1 MYKCQHKQ
9 NMMFR
14 NIIYVFLLQGILLL
28 IGAVNSSAQ
37 EANMKTFGK
46 SVQVASLGE
55 TSQKPMLDSA
65 RDIGG
70 ARERDIFE
78 AKECN
83 DRGVMYSEKGQYD
96 LALSEFKKAI
106 DIAPMS
112 SETYNNRGIT
122 YSKKGQY
129 DLAIADF
136 TKSLDINPNASK
148 VLYNRGITYAIR
160 GQFDLALLDLNRSL
174 QIQSSSA
181 AVYDIRG
188 SLHVELACSDW
199 KQACK
204 FGNCEHLK
212 EATKAGLCTE
222 TNGTGTSLQ

>member
-1 MYKCQHKQ
+1 MYKCQ
-9 NMMFR
+9 R
-14 NIIYVFLLQGILLL
+14 NRCIMCRRIIYVFLSQFMLLWMS
-28 IGAVNSSAQ
+28 AVGSSAYATIVNDG
-37 EANMKTFGK
+37 EKH
-46 SVQVASLGE
+46 VQVASLGE
-55 TSQKPMLDSA
+55 TSQKPMLEPA
-65 RDIGG
+65 RGIEG
-70 ARERDIFE
+70 AREQDILE

-83 DRGVMYSEKGQYD
+83 ERGVIFSEKGQYD

-106 DIAPMS
+106 DISPTS

-160 GQFDLALLDLNRSL
+160 GQYDLALLDLNRSL
-174 QIQSSSA
+174 QIQSTSGS
-181 AVYDIRG
+181 VYDIRG

-199 KQACK
+199 RQACK
-204 FGNCEHLK
+204 FGNCDHLNQ
-212 EATKAGLCTE
+212 ATKAGLCTE

>member
-1 MYKCQHKQ
+1 MYKCQRNQ
-9 NMMFR
+9 SIMRRNMVYF
-14 NIIYVFLLQGILLL
+14 VLLQVILLCM
-28 IGAVNSSAQ
+28 GAMSSSANTAIVNDV
-37 EANMKTFGK
+37 EKP
-46 SVQVASLGE
+46 VQVASLGE
-55 TSQKPMLDSA
+55 TSQIPMRESA
-65 RDIGG
+65 LGMNGERDRDILK
-70 ARERDIFE
+70 

-83 DRGVMYSEKGQYD
+83 DQGVIYSEKGQYD
-96 LALSEFKKAI
+96 LALSEFNKAL
-106 DIAPMS
+106 DIAPTS

-129 DLAIADF
+129 DLAIVDF

-174 QIQSSSA
+174 QIKSTSGE
-181 AVYDIRG
+181 VYDIRG

-199 KQACK
+199 RQACK
-204 FGNCEHLK
+204 LGNCDHLQ